1 MIEYCSL
8 ASGSSGNCHFVKS
21 ENVSLLV
28 DVGMTAKYIKE
39 ALWQIGEDMAH
50 IQAVFITHE
59 HIDHVRG
66 LAVLA
71 RKYPF
76 HIYMH
81 ESIYVNERLSLMG
94 LDKERFSFLQPG
106 RLTLEDLEIEVFEVP
121 HDAEVTFGY
130 TFTQGEKK
138 LGIATDIGVI
148 SEQMAEHLSDCDF
161 LVLESN
167 HDENL
172 VQVGRYPYY
181 LKQRILSETGHLSN
195 KNAGEFLARIIQK
208 HQRLKC
214 CVLAHLSDENNYPEL
229 ALMSVSNVL
238 SKYAIEAGKDVLIDV
253 AVRKKITQ
261 KFRL

>member
-21 ENVSLLV
+21 ESVSLLV
-28 DVGMTAKYIKE
+28 DVGMTAKYIRE
-39 ALWQIGEDMAH
+39 ALWQIGEDMAE
-50 IQAVFITHE
+50 IKAVFITHE

-71 RKYPF
+71 KKYPF
-76 HIYMH
+76 RIYMH
-81 ESIYVNERLSLMG
+81 ESIYINQRLSLMG
-94 LDKERFSFLQPG
+94 IDKERFCFLSPG
-106 RLTLEDLEIEVFEVP
+106 RLSIEDLDIEVFDVP

-130 TFTQGEKK
+130 TFTQGDRK

-148 SEQMAEHLSDCDF
+148 NETLIEHLSDCDF

-195 KNAGEFLARIIQK
+195 KHAGEFLASIILK
-208 HQRLKC
+208 HRRLKC

-238 SKYAIEAGKDVLIDV
+238 SKYEIEAGKDVLIDV
-253 AVRKKITQ
+253 AIRRKITQ